1 MLERAGMLRR
11 RMGVALVV
19 WLVLSPATASP
30 PSVGSVL
37 TPAANAVTAALVTS
51 TGAGTRA
58 ASALPASLA
67 AGGGTT
73 GEGTVGSGSVGSG
86 FVGGGLVGSGA
97 TGGTVTAVGI
107 APMVQDAYLAAER
120 TLAGA
125 VPGCKLTWSLL
136 AGIGRIESGH
146 AGGGDVDPA
155 GRTLVPILGPQLSGS
170 NGFATVSD
178 TDGGS
183 LDTDPA
189 WDRAVGPMQF
199 LPGTWRTYAA
209 DGNGDGTADPN
220 NVFDAALTAGRFLC
234 SGGRDLS
241 TTEGVTAA
249 LLRYNASMEYVRDVL
264 AAAAAYAGGLVLPP
278 APVPTVS
285 ASAAKVLAAEAPPVP
300 AVPLPVV
307 TPVSVAG
314 AAVPAAPVPAAP
326 VPAAPVPAA
335 PVPAAP
341 VPAAPVLVETLP
353 PSVPAEAPPASPP
366 RAVTTPP
373 APSSTPPAASAS
385 APPVRRTTTV
395 PSAPAAAATPSS
407 PAPDC
412 STAATTSASATPA
425 STEPA
430 PPPVT
435 QC

>member
-1 MLERAGMLRR
+1 MLERAGELRR
-11 RMGVALVV
+11 RMGIALVV
-19 WLVLSPATASP
+19 WMVLGPATASH
-30 PSVGSVL
+30 PSVGSVVA
-37 TPAANAVTAALVTS
+37 PAADAVTA
-51 TGAGTRA
+51 A
-58 ASALPASLA
+58 ASALPASLP
-67 AGGGTT
+67 AGTGVT
-73 GEGTVGSGSVGSG
+73 GEGTAGSGPVDSG
-86 FVGGGLVGSGA
+86 PVEGGPVGSGA
-97 TGGTVTAVGI
+97 TGRTVTAAGI

-146 AGGGDVDPA
+146 AGGGEVDAA

-241 TTEGVTAA
+241 TTDGVTAA

-264 AAAAAYAGGLVLPP
+264 AAAAAYADGLVLPP
-278 APVPTVS
+278 APVPAVS
-285 ASAAKVLAAEAPPVP
+285 VSAAKVLAAEAPPVP
-300 AVPLPVV
+300 AVPFPVAA
-307 TPVSVAG
+307 PVSVA
-314 AAVPAAPVPAAP
+314 APAAPVPAAP
-326 VPAAPVPAA
+326 VPAAPAPAA
-335 PVPAAP
+335 PVPAA
-341 VPAAPVLVETLP
+341 
-353 PSVPAEAPPASPP
+353 APPASPAP
-366 RAVTTPP
+366 AVTTPP
-373 APSSTPPAASAS
+373 APSSAPPSS
-385 APPVRRTTTV
+385 APPTSAPAPSSTPLAATTSAPPARHTTPA
-395 PSAPAAAATPSS
+395 PSAPAAPASPSS
-407 PAPDC
+407 PTPDC
-412 STAATTSASATPA
+412 STAATTSAVATPA
-425 STEPA
+425 STEPS

>member
-1 MLERAGMLRR
+1 MLERAGELRR
-11 RMGVALVV
+11 RMGIALVV
-19 WLVLSPATASP
+19 WMVLGPATASH
-30 PSVGSVL
+30 PSVGSVVA
-37 TPAANAVTAALVTS
+37 PAADAVTA
-51 TGAGTRA
+51 A
-58 ASALPASLA
+58 ASALPASLP
-67 AGGGTT
+67 AGTGVT
-73 GEGTVGSGSVGSG
+73 GEGTAGSGPVDSG
-86 FVGGGLVGSGA
+86 PVEGGPVGSGA
-97 TGGTVTAVGI
+97 TGRTVTAAGI

-146 AGGGDVDPA
+146 AGGGEVDAA

-241 TTEGVTAA
+241 TTDGVTAA

-264 AAAAAYAGGLVLPP
+264 AAAAAYADGLVLPP
-278 APVPTVS
+278 APVPAVS
-285 ASAAKVLAAEAPPVP
+285 VSAAKVLAAEAPPVP
-300 AVPLPVV
+300 AVPLPVAA
-307 TPVSVAG
+307 PVSVA
-314 AAVPAAPVPAAP
+314 APAAPVPAAP
-326 VPAAPVPAA
+326 VPAAPAPAA
-335 PVPAAP
+335 PVPAA
-341 VPAAPVLVETLP
+341 
-353 PSVPAEAPPASPP
+353 APPASPAP
-366 RAVTTPP
+366 AVTTPP
-373 APSSTPPAASAS
+373 APSSAPPTSAPAPSSTPLAATTS
-385 APPVRRTTTV
+385 APPARHTTPA
-395 PSAPAAAATPSS
+395 PSAPAAPASPSS
-407 PAPDC
+407 PTPDC
-412 STAATTSASATPA
+412 STAATTSAVATPA
-425 STEPA
+425 STEPS

>member
-1 MLERAGMLRR
+1 MLERAGVLRR
-11 RMGVALVV
+11 RMGIALVV
-19 WLVLSPATASP
+19 WLVLGPASASH
-30 PSVGSVL
+30 PSVGSVVAP
-37 TPAANAVTAALVTS
+37 TADAVNAALLTS

-58 ASALPASLA
+58 ASALPASLP
-67 AGGGTT
+67 T
-73 GEGTVGSGSVGSG
+73 GEGATGEGSVESG
-86 FVGGGLVGSGA
+86 LIERGPVGSGA

-107 APMVQDAYLAAER
+107 APMVQDAYLSAER

-125 VPGCKLTWSLL
+125 VPGCRLTWSLL

-146 AGGGDVDPA
+146 AGGGEVDAA

-170 NGFATVSD
+170 DGFATVSD

-241 TTEGVTAA
+241 TADGVTAA

-278 APVPTVS
+278 APIPAVS

-300 AVPLPVV
+300 AVPLPAAA
-307 TPVSVAG
+307 PVSAAAPATAVTG

-326 VPAAPVPAA
+326 VPAAPVLA
-335 PVPAAP
+335 
-341 VPAAPVLVETLP
+341 EILP
-353 PSVPAEAPPASPP
+353 PSVPAEVPPAP
-366 RAVTTPP
+366 AVTTPP
-373 APSSTPPAASAS
+373 APSSAPPSAPATSSTSPAASTS
-385 APPVRRTTTV
+385 APPVRRTTPA
-395 PSAPAAAATPSS
+395 PSTSASAVSPSS
-407 PAPDC
+407 PARDC
-412 STAATTSASATPA
+412 STATTTSGAATPA
-425 STEPA
+425 STEPS

>member
-1 MLERAGMLRR
+1 
-11 RMGVALVV
+11 
-19 WLVLSPATASP
+19 
-30 PSVGSVL
+30 
-37 TPAANAVTAALVTS
+37 
-51 TGAGTRA
+51 
-58 ASALPASLA
+58 
-67 AGGGTT
+67 
-73 GEGTVGSGSVGSG
+73 
-86 FVGGGLVGSGA
+86 
-97 TGGTVTAVGI
+97 VTAVGI
-107 APMVQDAYLAAER
+107 APMVQDAYLSAER
-120 TLAGA
+120 TLADA
-125 VPGCKLTWSLL
+125 VPGCRLTWSLL

-146 AGGGDVDPA
+146 AGGGEIDAA

-170 NGFATVSD
+170 DGFATVSD

-241 TTEGVTAA
+241 TADGVTAA

-278 APVPTVS
+278 APIPAVS

-300 AVPLPVV
+300 AVPLPAAA
-307 TPVSVAG
+307 PVSA
-314 AAVPAAPVPAAP
+314 AAPATAVPAAPVPAAP

-335 PVPAAP
+335 PVLA
-341 VPAAPVLVETLP
+341 EILP
-353 PSVPAEAPPASPP
+353 PSVPAEVPPAP
-366 RAVTTPP
+366 AVTTPP
-373 APSSTPPAASAS
+373 APSSAPPSAPATSSTPPAASTS
-385 APPVRRTTTV
+385 APPVRRTTPA
-395 PSAPAAAATPSS
+395 PSTSASAVSPSS
-407 PAPDC
+407 PARDC
-412 STAATTSASATPA
+412 STATTTSGAATPA
-425 STEPA
+425 STEPS

>member
-1 MLERAGMLRR
+1 
-11 RMGVALVV
+11 
-19 WLVLSPATASP
+19 
-30 PSVGSVL
+30 
-37 TPAANAVTAALVTS
+37 VTAA
-51 TGAGTRA
+51 
-58 ASALPASLA
+58 
-67 AGGGTT
+67 
-73 GEGTVGSGSVGSG
+73 
-86 FVGGGLVGSGA
+86 
-97 TGGTVTAVGI
+97 GI

-146 AGGGDVDPA
+146 AGGGEVDAA

-241 TTEGVTAA
+241 TTDGVTAA

-264 AAAAAYAGGLVLPP
+264 AAAAAYADGLVLPP
-278 APVPTVS
+278 APVPAVS
-285 ASAAKVLAAEAPPVP
+285 VSAAKVLAAEAPPVP
-300 AVPLPVV
+300 AVPFPVAA
-307 TPVSVAG
+307 PVSVA
-314 AAVPAAPVPAAP
+314 APAAPVPAAP
-326 VPAAPVPAA
+326 VPAAPAPAA
-335 PVPAAP
+335 PVPAA
-341 VPAAPVLVETLP
+341 
-353 PSVPAEAPPASPP
+353 APPASPAP
-366 RAVTTPP
+366 AVTTPP
-373 APSSTPPAASAS
+373 APSSAPPSS
-385 APPVRRTTTV
+385 APPTSAPAPSSTPLAATTSAPPARHTTPA
-395 PSAPAAAATPSS
+395 PSAPAAPASPSS
-407 PAPDC
+407 PTPDC
-412 STAATTSASATPA
+412 STAATTSAVATPA
-425 STEPA
+425 STEPS

>member
-1 MLERAGMLRR
+1 M
-11 RMGVALVV
+11 
-19 WLVLSPATASP
+19 
-30 PSVGSVL
+30 
-37 TPAANAVTAALVTS
+37 
-51 TGAGTRA
+51 
-58 ASALPASLA
+58 
-67 AGGGTT
+67 
-73 GEGTVGSGSVGSG
+73 
-86 FVGGGLVGSGA
+86 
-97 TGGTVTAVGI
+97 TAVGI

-146 AGGGDVDPA
+146 AGGGEVDGA

-241 TTEGVTAA
+241 TTDGVTAA

-264 AAAAAYAGGLVLPP
+264 AAAAAYADGLVLPP
-278 APVPTVS
+278 APVPAVS
-285 ASAAKVLAAEAPPVP
+285 VSAAKVLAAEAPPVP
-300 AVPLPVV
+300 AVPLPVAA
-307 TPVSVAG
+307 PVSVAAPSTPVTG
-314 AAVPAAPVPAAP
+314 AAVPAPVPAAPVPAAP

-341 VPAAPVLVETLP
+341 VPATPVPAAPVLVETLP
-353 PSVPAEAPPASPP
+353 PSVPAEAPPA
-366 RAVTTPP
+366 VTTPP
-373 APSSTPPAASAS
+373 APTSAPPTSAPATSSTPLAASTS

-395 PSAPAAAATPSS
+395 PSAPAAAVSPSS

-412 STAATTSASATPA
+412 STAATTSAVATPA
-425 STEPA
+425 STEPS

>member
-1 MLERAGMLRR
+1 
-11 RMGVALVV
+11 
-19 WLVLSPATASP
+19 
-30 PSVGSVL
+30 
-37 TPAANAVTAALVTS
+37 
-51 TGAGTRA
+51 
-58 ASALPASLA
+58 
-67 AGGGTT
+67 
-73 GEGTVGSGSVGSG
+73 
-86 FVGGGLVGSGA
+86 
-97 TGGTVTAVGI
+97 VTAVGI

-125 VPGCKLTWSLL
+125 VPGCKLPWSLL

-146 AGGGDVDPA
+146 AGGGEVDAA

-241 TTEGVTAA
+241 TTDGVTAA

-264 AAAAAYAGGLVLPP
+264 AAAAAYADGLVLPP
-278 APVPTVS
+278 APVPAVS
-285 ASAAKVLAAEAPPVP
+285 VSAAKVFAAEAPPVP
-300 AVPLPVV
+300 AVPLPVAA
-307 TPVSVAG
+307 PVSVAAPATSVTG
-314 AAVPAAPVPAAP
+314 AAVPAPPVPAAP
-326 VPAAPVPAA
+326 VPAAPAPAA
-335 PVPAAP
+335 PVPAA
-341 VPAAPVLVETLP
+341 
-353 PSVPAEAPPASPP
+353 APPASPAP
-366 RAVTTPP
+366 AVTTPP
-373 APSSTPPAASAS
+373 APSSAPPTSAPATSSTPPTSAPATSSTPLAATTS
-385 APPVRRTTTV
+385 APPVRRTTPA
-395 PSAPAAAATPSS
+395 PSAPAAPASPSS
-407 PAPDC
+407 SAPGC
-412 STAATTSASATPA
+412 STAATTSAVATPA
-425 STEPA
+425 STEPS